1 MKSFFKILFSIII
14 IFILIS
20 GAGLFY
26 LSRGLEDGREL
37 KINNVKLSQV
47 NDGIYSGEYNSGRWS
62 NSVEVTIKNH
72 KITKI
77 NVVKDVTFSKKD
89 VTEELITKIIKNQN
103 TNVDV
108 VSGSTVTCKAYLK
121 AIENALKK

>member
-1 MKSFFKILFSIII
+1 MKSFFKILISIII

-26 LSRGLEDGREL
+26 LSRGLENGKDL
-37 KINNVKLSQV
+37 KINNVDLSQV
-47 NDGIYSGEYNSGRWS
+47 NDGIYSGEYKAGRWS

-72 KITKI
+72 IITKI
-77 NVVKDVTFSKKD
+77 NVTKDVTFPKKD
-89 VTEELITKIIKNQN
+89 VTEELMAKVIKSQN
-103 TNVDV
+103 TNIDV

-121 AIENALKK
+121 SIESALK